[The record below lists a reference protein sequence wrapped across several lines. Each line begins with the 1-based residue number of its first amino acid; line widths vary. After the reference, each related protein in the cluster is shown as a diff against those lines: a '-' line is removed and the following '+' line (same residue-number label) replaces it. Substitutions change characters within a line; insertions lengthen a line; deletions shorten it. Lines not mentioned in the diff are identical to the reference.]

1 MATHTSNLHFGTL
14 LLAIAIA
21 LVLWGMAHGASQTE
35 RSFDLPVVF
44 QGIPDNLVITDQS
57 ADVVNVRLRGT
68 RAALR
73 NISPT
78 DLEYPINVSGSKEG
92 VMTHEVET
100 NFIDFPRGV
109 TVVSRSPAIL
119 EVVFERAGRRSV
131 KVRPD
136 IEGTLPESYK
146 IVNVSVEPPRVW
158 IGGARSDVLR
168 LSEVVTETIDVS
180 ELEETTEREV
190 RLSLGG
196 GHVWMEDPRP
206 VTVRIEIEAV
216 AEEEPAGQLAGESS
230 G

>member
-1 MATHTSNLHFGTL
+1 MARESNLHFGTL
-14 LLAIAIA
+14 LLAITIA

-44 QGIPDNLVITDQS
+44 QGIPENVVITDQT

-78 DLEYPINVSGSKEG
+78 DLEYPIEVSGSKEG
-92 VMTHEVET
+92 LTVHEVDT
-100 NFIDFPRGV
+100 TFLDFPRGV
-109 TVVSRSPAIL
+109 TVVSRSPAVL

-131 KVRPD
+131 TVRPD
-136 IEGTLPESYK
+136 IVGSPPSGFALVR
-146 IVNVSVEPPRVW
+146 ISVEPPRVW
-158 IGGARSDVLR
+158 LAGARSEVLR
-168 LSEVVTETIDVS
+168 LSEVVTETIEVG
-180 ELEETTEREV
+180 EFEQTTEREV

-196 GHVWMEDPRP
+196 GHVWMEETRP

-216 AEEEPAGQLAGESS
+216 ADETLGEELS

>member
-1 MATHTSNLHFGTL
+1 MARTSNLHFGTL

-35 RSFDLPVVF
+35 RSFDLPVVL

-73 NISPT
+73 NISPNN
-78 DLEYPINVSGSKEG
+78 LEYPISVSGSKEG
-92 VMTHEVET
+92 LTVHEVDT
-100 NFIDFPRGV
+100 TFIDFPRGV
-109 TVVSRSPAIL
+109 NVVSRSPALL
-119 EVVFERAGRRSV
+119 EVKFERAGRRSV

-136 IEGTLPESYK
+136 LEGTPSSRFE
-146 IVNVSVEPPRVW
+146 IVQVTVDPPRVW
-158 IGGARSDVLR
+158 LAGARGDVLR
-168 LSEVVTETIDVS
+168 LSEVVTETIEVG
-180 ELEETTEREV
+180 ELVETTEREV

-196 GHVWMEDPRP
+196 GHVWMEESRP
-206 VTVRIEIEAV
+206 VTVRIEIKAV
-216 AEEEPAGQLAGESS
+216 PEDEPDEQVGRELS